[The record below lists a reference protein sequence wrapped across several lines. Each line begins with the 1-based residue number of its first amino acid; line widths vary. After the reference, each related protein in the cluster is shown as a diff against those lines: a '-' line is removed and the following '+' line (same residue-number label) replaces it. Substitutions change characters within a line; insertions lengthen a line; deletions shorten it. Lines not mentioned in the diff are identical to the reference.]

1 MRQTQQRPWS
11 DAIYYVLLSNFYARF
26 ILKIVSLTL
35 LNNVNMVMSND
46 IASIVFVV
54 NCGRV
59 GYDMR
64 FGYPNRQLE
73 ASSRLTI
80 SFTKKRKDDGTPVE
94 VGTGGA

>member
-1 MRQTQQRPWS
+1 M
-11 DAIYYVLLSNFYARF
+11 LSIMFCLVNFYATY
-26 ILKIVSLTL
+26 ILKIVLPTL
-35 LNNVNMVMSND
+35 LNTVNVVMSND

-64 FGYPNRQLE
+64 FGCLNCQLE
-73 ASSRLTI
+73 ALSRLTI

>member
-1 MRQTQQRPWS
+1 M
-11 DAIYYVLLSNFYARF
+11 LSIMFCLVNFYATY
-26 ILKIVSLTL
+26 ILKIVLPTL
-35 LNNVNMVMSND
+35 LNTVKVVMSND

-54 NCGRV
+54 NCGRAS
-59 GYDMR
+59 YDMR
-64 FGYPNRQLE
+64 FGCPNCQLE